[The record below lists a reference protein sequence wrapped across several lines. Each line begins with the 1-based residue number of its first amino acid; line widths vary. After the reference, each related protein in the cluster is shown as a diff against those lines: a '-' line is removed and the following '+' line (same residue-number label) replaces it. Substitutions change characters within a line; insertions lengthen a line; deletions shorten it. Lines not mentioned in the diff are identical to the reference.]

1 MTKQNL
7 NRRQARWA
15 AELAEFDFLLH
26 YKKGSTMGQSDALS
40 RRPDLKGETE
50 AVLKAAAEDMK
61 RYYDAWH
68 RPEEF
73 KPGDHV
79 WLNAKDLITERPSK
93 KLDHKRLGPFKIIR
107 KVGELAYELKLP
119 PSFKIHPVI
128 SASQLEHAKPDEW
141 QRPRPRVTLE
151 VRDPLAYT
159 GAIVNSAENR
169 RSLFKISTREMNQ
182 IHFHSYPEIKRS
194 KLNKDIRL

>member
-1 MTKQNL
+1 MATMASYNFPVVDYDSLWAKL
-7 NRRQARWA
+7 GFADAR
-15 AELAEFDFLLH
+15 
-26 YKKGSTMGQSDALS
+26 
-40 RRPDLKGETE
+40 
-50 AVLKAAAEDMK
+50 
-61 RYYDAWH
+61 H

-107 KVGELAYELKLP
+107 KISELTYELKLP

-128 SASQLEHAKPDEW
+128 LASRIECAKPDEW

-151 VRDPLAYT
+151 VRDPYT

-169 RSLFKISTREMNQ
+169 
-182 IHFHSYPEIKRS
+182 
-194 KLNKDIRL
+194 